1 MRKCRPAG
9 LPPCG
14 SLRRSP
20 CPAAG
25 RVLPSGGILGATR
38 QAAAVTRPTDGI
50 VAQGRSDAGQS
61 ARIHRRLG
69 RHHPRSDVRRPSLR
83 AGRRDAQVRGRGA
96 RPQDDRP
103 AQVDPGRRQLGD
115 HRPPRQARR
124 PAPLAVPRDARR
136 AGAAPRDQLDELGG
150 QQDLDVPVAR
160 GRAVPQGLRRD
171 DVRGRQVHLRPRHR
185 RRARGRRAREVHQH
199 REHRDRRPLH
209 GRLPPDPAG
218 PAVPARRAQR
228 LRRLR
233 HEQEGDRGEG
243 RGSDQHRSDRHRR
256 LRARDRAHRS
266 VAGRHARRQRRRTG
280 TRRRSRRSCRSST
293 SPTRPRGRS
302 RSCRATST

>member
-1 MRKCRPAG
+1 MRKPSALALPGGRAG
-9 LPPCG
+9 L
-14 SLRRSP
+14 
-20 CPAAG
+20 
-25 RVLPSGGILGATR
+25 T
-38 QAAAVTRPTDGI
+38 
-50 VAQGRSDAGQS
+50 
-61 ARIHRRLG
+61 LG
-69 RHHPRSDVRRPSLR
+69 RHTRCHPAGSRSHAAHGWHRRTGEKRCRSIG
-83 AGRRDAQVRGRGA
+83 ADSSAA
-96 RPQDDRP
+96 RPPSPSPRRSAAEPSRRASRRSSTRARRAASHDRP

-115 HRPPRQARR
+115 HRPLRQARR

-150 QQDLDVPVAR
+150 QQDLDVPAAR

-185 RRARGRRAREVHQH
+185 RGARGRGAREVHQH

-209 GRLPPDPAG
+209 GRLPPDAAG

-256 LRARDRAHRS
+256 LRARDRAHRP

-280 TRRRSRRSCRSST
+280 TRRRSRPSCRSST